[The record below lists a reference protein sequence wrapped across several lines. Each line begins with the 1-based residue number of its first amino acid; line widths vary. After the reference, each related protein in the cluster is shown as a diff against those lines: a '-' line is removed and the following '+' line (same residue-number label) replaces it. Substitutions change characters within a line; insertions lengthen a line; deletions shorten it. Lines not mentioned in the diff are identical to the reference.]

1 MDREVHLW
9 RPCCLS
15 RTRASLSWGMG
26 KGSATSGVNHYCLA
40 NRGLAVSDCRIT
52 TFIWRHILVLAYIW
66 SYYFICVCPAVLL
79 SCNICHLL
87 KGGDLAGFIHM
98 DAAFLHFSPLFLN
111 ENTWP
116 LAVRLRLSNI
126 TSGGL
131 KYARTVHFAVCC
143 FCHHEEELPLA
154 ILEPSKGTRMGRNHP
169 SWPADMQIR
178 NKCLSLRCCDYYEKF
193 VPFFLLR
200 YNLYTMKC
208 SDLKY
213 TFNLFWQ
220 IYVLRNPHS

>member
-1 MDREVHLW
+1 MKNKFMSSALDAFLVSRRHSRQLEMRVQSSRE
-9 RPCCLS
+9 R
-15 RTRASLSWGMG
+15 
-26 KGSATSGVNHYCLA
+26 SGCSK
-40 NRGLAVSDCRIT
+40 RGLMKPWTEEFTYEDPVALAEREHHCLEGWAKEVPPQVSIIIAQPTEDLLFLTCRIT

-143 FCHHEEELPLA
+143 FCHHEEELPLT

-169 SWPADMQIR
+169 S
-178 NKCLSLRCCDYYEKF
+178 
-193 VPFFLLR
+193 
-200 YNLYTMKC
+200 
-208 SDLKY
+208 
-213 TFNLFWQ
+213 
-220 IYVLRNPHS
+220 